1 MAAQSEE
8 INLNNVIPALNKAG
22 SNYFEFYDGAG
33 LTRKSMGQVRDDV
46 RAAGSALA
54 RLGLRPRARVG
65 ILGYTGYQWIIV
77 DLACLAAGFLTVP
90 FDPEVSWDRDNLA
103 RNFELDVVLTN
114 YPEFISAGGRF
125 VSFEDIC
132 RHTAGDA
139 EPGPARWQ
147 DDEPFTTIFTS
158 GTTGEPKVIEVQK
171 RCFDD
176 QFSNALRMFRITPD
190 DKILVFLPM
199 HIYLERCYV
208 YVAILHGF
216 NVVVASTRFVAKAL
230 KSAEFTFAVGVPHFF
245 TTLQDLFL
253 MQIQSDPKTRRG
265 CQARLRLFRRSSG
278 QLPQAPFPPFQK
290 MLGGKARF
298 FLTGSAPCP
307 LPTLQFYH
315 AMGIPIFEGYGMSE
329 IAGMIALNYPGHTK
343 LGTVGR
349 VFPNKEVKLDDTGQL
364 LVRGE
369 NVANTAYWRAS
380 AEVNAATFRPDGWVA
395 TGDLGH
401 FDSDGYLTLTGRIKD
416 VIVLSN
422 GRKVQ
427 PAPIEAEINRLDF
440 VDYSVVLGSER
451 PYLVAL
457 VSVKTPVVDEA
468 GLEECF
474 RRLNQSR
481 PEGERLRKYH
491 VLTERFT
498 AENGL
503 LSRALKLD
511 RKRIEQQYASLIDT
525 LYAQ

>member
-1 MAAQSEE
+1 MVAQSDW
-8 INLNNVIPALNKAG
+8 INLNNVIPALNRAG

-33 LTRKSMGQVRDDV
+33 LTRKSMTQVRDDV
-46 RAAGSALA
+46 RAAVSALA
-54 RLGLRPRARVG
+54 RLGLPPRARVG
-65 ILGYTGYQWIIV
+65 ILGSSGYQWIIA
-77 DLACLAAGFLTVP
+77 DLACLASGFLTVP
-90 FDPEVSWDRDNLA
+90 FDPEVNWDRDNLA
-103 RNFELDVVLTN
+103 RSFELDVVLTN
-114 YPEFISAGGRF
+114 HLEFISAGERF
-125 VSFEDIC
+125 VSFDAVC
-132 RHTAGDA
+132 VHDADDA
-139 EPGPARWQ
+139 EPEPARWR

-158 GTTGEPKVIEVQK
+158 GTTGEPKVIEVLK

-176 QFSNALRMFRITPD
+176 QFSNALRMFEITPD
-190 DKILVFLPM
+190 DKIFVFLPM

-216 NVVVASTRFVAKAL
+216 NVVVASTRFVVKAL

-253 MQIQSDPKTRRG
+253 MQTQSDPETQSECR
-265 CQARLRLFRRSSG
+265 ARLQQFQLSPDS
-278 QLPQAPFPPFQK
+278 LPQAPFAPFQK

-315 AMGIPIFEGYGMSE
+315 AMGVPIFEGYGMSE

-349 VFPNKEVKLDDTGQL
+349 VFPNKEVKLDEAGQI

-369 NVANTAYWRAS
+369 NVANTSYWRAS
-380 AEVNAATFRPDGWVA
+380 PEVNAATFRPDGWIA
-395 TGDLGH
+395 TGDVGH
-401 FDSDGYLTLTGRIKD
+401 FDGDGYLTLTGRIKD

-427 PAPIEAEINRLDF
+427 PAPLEAEINRLDF
-440 VDYSVVLGSER
+440 VDYSVVVGSER

-457 VSVKTPVVDEA
+457 VSVKTPAVDEA
-468 GLEECF
+468 RLEESF

-481 PEGERLRKYH
+481 PEGERVRRYH

-498 AENGL
+498 PENGL

-511 RKRIEQQYASLIDT
+511 RKRIERQYASLIDN
-525 LYAQ
+525 LYA

>member
-1 MAAQSEE
+1 MAAQGYE
-8 INLNNVIPALNKAG
+8 IDLNNVIPALKKAG

-33 LTRKSMGQVRDDV
+33 LTRKSMPQLRDDV
-46 RAAGSALA
+46 RAAVSALA
-54 RLGLRPRARVG
+54 RLGLPPRARVG
-65 ILGYTGYQWIIV
+65 ILASTSYQWIIV
-77 DLACLAAGFLTVP
+77 DLACLASGFLTVP
-90 FDPEVSWDRDNLA
+90 FDPEVSWDRDQLA
-103 RNFELDVVLTN
+103 QSFELHIILTN
-114 YPEFISAGGRF
+114 HPEFIAAGGGF

-132 RHTAGDA
+132 GHTTDDG
-139 EPGPARWQ
+139 ELESSRWA
-147 DDEPFTTIFTS
+147 DDEPFTAIFTS

-176 QFSNALRMFRITPD
+176 QFSNALRMFEITPR
-190 DKILVFLPM
+190 DKIFVFLPM

-208 YVAILHGF
+208 YVAILQGF
-216 NVVVASTRFVAKAL
+216 NVVVASTRFVVKAL
-230 KSAEFTFAVGVPHFF
+230 KSAEFTFAVGIPHFF

-253 MQIQSDPKTRRG
+253 MQIQSDRKTRFR
-265 CQARLRLFRRSSG
+265 CRARLLLFRLSLGFVLRS
-278 QLPQAPFPPFQK
+278 PFAPFQK

-329 IAGMIALNYPGHTK
+329 IAGMIALNYPRHTR
-343 LGTVGR
+343 LGTVGK
-349 VFPNKEVKLDDTGQL
+349 VFPNKEVKLDAIGQI
-364 LVRGE
+364 LVRGK
-369 NVANTAYWRAS
+369 NAANTSYWRAS
-380 AEVNAATFRPDGWVA
+380 QEVNAATFAPDGWVA
-395 TGDLGH
+395 TGDVGH

-427 PAPIEAEINRLDF
+427 PGVIEAEINRIEF
-440 VDYSVVLGSER
+440 VDYSVVVGSER

-457 VSVKTPVVDEA
+457 VSVKASNVDETR
-468 GLEECF
+468 LKECF

-481 PEGERLRKYH
+481 PEAERVRRYH
-491 VLTERFT
+491 ILTERFT

-503 LSRALKLD
+503 LSRALKLN
-511 RKRIEQQYASLIDT
+511 RKRIEQHYASLIDN
-525 LYAQ
+525 LYMQ